1 MKKVFVVLSLLL
13 LPLTA
18 THAQKK
24 RGGGINIFSIQQDL
38 DLGKQVSAEIEKD
51 PTKYPLLPETGRDG
65 KNEQAYA
72 YLRGIVDRILN
83 SGKVTYR
90 KEFPWKLKI
99 IQDDK
104 TLNAFCVPGGYI
116 YVYTGIIKYLDTED
130 QLAGV
135 LGHEIAHADKRH
147 STRSMTTQ
155 YGQQLVL
162 DVVLGR
168 NQGAITQIAQ
178 GLLSLRYSRSHEEEA
193 DYFSVEYLC
202 GTPYRSDG
210 AAGFFQKMLDNKQ
223 AGGTPAFL
231 STHPNPQNRVQAITQ
246 KAKSDGCSTNN
257 YAAARYK
264 DFKSLLP

>member
-1 MKKVFVVLSLLL
+1 MKKAFFVLSLVLF
-13 LPLTA
+13 PLASTY
-18 THAQKK
+18 AQKK
-24 RGGGINIFSIQQDL
+24 RGGLNIFSIQQDL
-38 DLGKQVSAEIEKD
+38 DLGKQVSAEIENN
-51 PTKYPLLPETGRDG
+51 PQQYPLLPETGRDG
-65 KNEQAYA
+65 KNDRSYA

-83 SGKVTYR
+83 SGKVTHR
-90 KEFPWKLKI
+90 KEFPWRVKI
-99 IQDDK
+99 IHDDK

-116 YVYTGIIKYLDTED
+116 YVYTGIIKYLDNED

-178 GLLSLRYSRSHEEEA
+178 GLLNLRYSRGHEEEA
-193 DYFSVEYLC
+193 DFYSVEYLC

-210 AAGFFQKMLDNKQ
+210 AAGFFQKMLENKEAPGVPQ
-223 AGGTPAFL
+223 FL
-231 STHPNPQNRVQAITQ
+231 STHPNPQNRVQAITK
-246 KAKSDGCSTNN
+246 KAQADRCSLNS
-257 YAAARYK
+257 YAAATYQQ
-264 DFKSLLP
+264 FKGMLP

>member
-1 MKKVFVVLSLLL
+1 MKKIAFVLYLLL

-18 THAQKK
+18 SYAQKK
-24 RGGGINIFSIQQDL
+24 RGGGFNIFSIQQDL
-38 DLGKQVSAEIEKD
+38 DLGKQVSAEIDNNPKQ
-51 PTKYPLLPETGRDG
+51 YPQLPETGRNG

-90 KEFPWKLKI
+90 KEFPWRVKI
-99 IQDDK
+99 IQNDT

-116 YVYTGIIKYLDTED
+116 YVYTGLIKYLDTED

-147 STRSMTTQ
+147 STRQMTTQ

-168 NQGAITQIAQ
+168 NQGALTKMAQ
-178 GLLSLRYSRSHEEEA
+178 SLLGLRYSRSHENEA
-193 DYFSVEYLC
+193 DQYSVEYLC

-210 AAGFFQKMLDNKQ
+210 AAGFFQKMLDSKQ
-223 AGGTPAFL
+223 GGGTPQFL
-231 STHPNPQNRVQAITQ
+231 STHPNPQNRVQQITN
-246 KAKSDGCSTNN
+246 KAKADGCKLDN
-257 YAAARYK
+257 YAAARY
-264 DFKSLLP
+264 DYFKSLMP